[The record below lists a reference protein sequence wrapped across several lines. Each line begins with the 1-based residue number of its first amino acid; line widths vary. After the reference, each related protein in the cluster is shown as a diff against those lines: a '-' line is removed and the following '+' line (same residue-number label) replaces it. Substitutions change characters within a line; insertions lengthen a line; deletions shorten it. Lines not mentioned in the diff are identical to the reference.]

1 MCEMHKLLAA
11 GCMLTRRLAAALAA
25 TSTAALAAAAS
36 PAAAEYKTTTS
47 QALAAHAEWLPYAP
61 PPPNGAA
68 AVCLVDT
75 GVDLNPDTASNVIAR
90 IALDGGDPSDLSD
103 SKHGTQMAMVMG
115 APMNDW
121 GMVGFWP
128 AVRIVSVRAA
138 PRADPHF
145 PFVSYTNGLR
155 TCEEQAVDHN
165 VRVVELALSGGT
177 PPTEEERRD
186 FSNAVERAR
195 QRGLN
200 VVASD
205 GNGANEALTPA
216 DVPGVLSVAAQSSAG
231 ASCFSGQPKP
241 DLFAPGC
248 QLDQADPSSGE
259 PTTGGAGSSQAS
271 ALVASTLA
279 ALRAYRPDL
288 SPSAVEGLVS
298 TRQ

>member
-115 APMNDW
+115 APINDW
-121 GMVGFWP
+121 GMVGAWP
-128 AVRIVSVRAA
+128 KVPIVAVRATSRGTFSFDSYRNGIETCREYRGGVRI
-138 PRADPHF
+138 
-145 PFVSYTNGLR
+145 
-155 TCEEQAVDHN
+155 AVI
-165 VRVVELALSGGT
+165 ELALSGGT
-177 PPTEEERRD
+177 PSDEQLRRLSETLSETRRD
-186 FSNAVERAR
+186 
-195 QRGLN
+195 GIN
-200 VVASD
+200 VVAAAGDSD
-205 GNGANEALTPA
+205 RVQQPA
-216 DVPGVLSVAAQSSAG
+216 VT
-231 ASCFSGQPKP
+231 
-241 DLFAPGC
+241 
-248 QLDQADPSSGE
+248 E
-259 PTTGGAGSSQAS
+259 PT
-271 ALVASTLA
+271 LA
-279 ALRAYRPDL
+279 I
-288 SPSAVEGLVS
+288 G
-298 TRQ
+298 

>member
-103 SKHGTQMAMVMG
+103 SKHGTQMAMIMG

-128 AVRIVSVRAA
+128 GVPIISVRANVGSESFSF
-138 PRADPHF
+138 D
-145 PFVSYTNGLR
+145 SYANGIEACREFRR
-155 TCEEQAVDHN
+155 TTPLGVI
-165 VRVVELALSGGT
+165 ELALGGGA
-177 PPTEEERRD
+177 PTEEQKRRL
-186 FSNAVERAR
+186 SEALREAR
-195 QRGLN
+195 RQGIN
-200 VVASD
+200 VVIAAGNAPGPAQQPASS
-205 GNGANEALTPA
+205 EPA
-216 DVPGVLSVAAQSSAG
+216 LSVG
-231 ASCFSGQPKP
+231 
-241 DLFAPGC
+241 
-248 QLDQADPSSGE
+248 
-259 PTTGGAGSSQAS
+259 
-271 ALVASTLA
+271 
-279 ALRAYRPDL
+279 
-288 SPSAVEGLVS
+288 
-298 TRQ
+298 